1 MGDTWERVQL
11 ASARVPF
18 RLKVAAVWVVLFAIL
33 IFIGNAARFDVDWIR
48 DNFRYILG
56 GLRYTM
62 FMAVGGIVLAIVL
75 ALLGA
80 LARISRNPVA
90 YGVAGFY
97 VSFFRGTPLIVQM
110 FLLYLAL
117 PPVGRNLAADYEWLP
132 EGFDQALVLE
142 TTTAGIIALGLN
154 YGAYMTEIF
163 RSGIESVAGGQG
175 EAADALGMT
184 YRQKMRKVVLPQA
197 FRVVIPPTGN
207 EFIAMMKDTALVS
220 FLGVTIA
227 QRRGLPPIAAARQ
240 GRLQEPRGVRR
251 RRARL
256 LGPDHGVHVLP
267 GAPGEADRAR
277 LQPGPRGPGDAGS
290 QRTGPATRWRGGG
303 RPVSGDVV
311 VRIEGLHKSFGH
323 LEVVRGVD
331 MEVRRGEVVVI
342 FGRSGSGKS
351 TVLRCVNFIEDPT
364 EGSIEVSG
372 IRLEGGHRTRRK
384 REQIRQLRL
393 RVGMVFQQF
402 NLFPNMTV
410 LDNVMCA
417 PRCAG
422 ASTAEVTKRA
432 QDLLDRVGLADKAG
446 EHPIR
451 LSGGQQ
457 QRVAIARALAMEP
470 DVMLFDEPT
479 SALDPELT
487 SEVLS
492 VMKTLSTDLH
502 MTMMVVTHEMGFA
515 REVADRMAFFH
526 EGRIL
531 EEGTPE
537 QMITSPEHAETRAFL
552 DAVL

>member
-1 MGDTWERVQL
+1 MGEAWERIQL
-11 ASARVPF
+11 ASARIPF
-18 RLKVAAVWVVLFAIL
+18 RLKVAAVWVVMFGVLAFV
-33 IFIGNAARFDVDWIR
+33 GNAAQFDITWIR
-48 DNFRYILG
+48 ENLRYIVG
-56 GLRYTM
+56 GVRYTM
-62 FMAVGGIVLAIVL
+62 TIALGGIVLAIVM

-80 LARISRNPVA
+80 LARTSRNPVA

-117 PPVGRNLAADYEWLP
+117 PPVGRNLELQYTWLP
-132 EGFDQALVLE
+132 EGFDQALLLDIA
-142 TTTAGIIALGLN
+142 TAGIIALGLN

-163 RSGIESVAGGQG
+163 RSGIQSVAGGQG

-184 YRQKMRKVVLPQA
+184 YGQKMRKVVLPQA
-197 FRVVIPPTGN
+197 FRVDHPADRQRVHRDDEGHGTGLLPR
-207 EFIAMMKDTALVS
+207 DDHR
-220 FLGVTIA
+220 
-227 QRRGLPPIAAARQ
+227 QRRGLPACAAGRQ
-240 GRLQEPRGVRR
+240 GGLQEPRGVRR

-256 LGPDHGVHVLP
+256 LGADRDLHLP
-267 GAPGEADRAR
+267 PVAPGEADRPQLRPGAR
-277 LQPGPRGPGDAGS
+277 RRGHAGG
-290 QRTGPATRWRGGG
+290 QRTGTTARR
-303 RPVSGDVV
+303 RRAHLMGDVV
-311 VRIEGLHKSFGH
+311 VRIDGLHKSFGH
-323 LEVVRGVD
+323 LEVVKGVD
-331 MEVRRGEVVVI
+331 MEVERGEVVVI

-364 EGSIEVSG
+364 EGSIEVAG
-372 IRLEGGHRTRRK
+372 MRLEGGHRTRRK
-384 REQIRQLRL
+384 KEQIRQLRL
-393 RVGMVFQQF
+393 HVGMVFQQF

-410 LDNVMCA
+410 LENITTA

-422 ASTAEVTKRA
+422 VSSADCSKRA
-432 QDLLDRVGLADKAG
+432 LDLLDRVGLADKAK

-479 SALDPELT
+479 SSLDPELT
-487 SEVLS
+487 GEVLS
-492 VMKTLSTDLH
+492 VMKTLSTDLK
-502 MTMMVVTHEMGFA
+502 MTMMIVTHEMGFA

-531 EEGTPE
+531 EQGPPQQLIENPAH
-537 QMITSPEHAETRAFL
+537 PETRAFL